1 MDENETIE
9 APVGGGLA
17 QVAPQAIPAPAPAPA
32 PATPQPSEYQKAIA
46 ELQRQRQEVI
56 AQGKRLADS
65 LEARIAGP
73 QQMMF
78 ALAAGFGKPTRTGSF
93 GESLGYATEALGQH
107 YNQQRQQMSDIAK
120 MRLELQMQE
129 LGMREKDV
137 ELARNQDLQKALDQV
152 INRGQQ
158 PGIAGA
164 PAGAPAGGMTIP
176 PSVAPILNVMK
187 VMNPEAAIKYIADL
201 AKDDAKRPDAIK
213 AMETYLS
220 MLPPEMLDQAR
231 AYVARTNIFGK
242 PEDKV
247 AAEKAFREMGAE
259 QQISPAEVEAR
270 INQLYGRT
278 PSAAPAPQIA
288 PTRIEPVAPVG
299 SALPVAQAPARP
311 ATGQQQFVPKT
322 KSQIR
327 IEEEAALAPVKAA
340 GAALT
345 QEAQEEAK
353 RVSAAANSA
362 NTAFSNINS
371 MGKIL
376 NLSPNAPQGALQPLI
391 TNVQNLFSSFGFKI
405 DDLNNA
411 QVVDATINKILK
423 DVMGELG
430 ARGLTNTDM
439 ETIRAS
445 LPRLNTSKEARDAV
459 ANILIKSYNKD
470 IENFRIARV
479 NQARVSPEIASRKET
494 PLFYIQWLESAGLTA
509 ELKNRYKNA
518 DQFGKDNLIQSF
530 NRKFGLGT
538 AEDILGIQR

>member
-1 MDENETIE
+1 MDEFETVE
-9 APVGGGLA
+9 APVGGGLS
-17 QVAPQAIPAPAPAPA
+17 QANRPAPASATAAAP
-32 PATPQPSEYQKAIA
+32 TIPQPSEYEKAMAAYQKQKQ
-46 ELQRQRQEVI
+46 ELLATQQRLVE
-56 AQGKRLADS
+56 S
-65 LEARIAGP
+65 LEARVAGP
-73 QQMMF
+73 SEMMF

-120 MRLELQMQE
+120 MRAEMAAQQ
-129 LGMREKDV
+129 LGLAKEDV
-137 ELARNQDLQKALDQV
+137 ELARSQDLRKALGQI

-158 PGIAGA
+158 PGVAGA
-164 PAGAPAGGMTIP
+164 PAGAPAGGMAIP
-176 PSVAPILNVMK
+176 PSVAPILSVMAQ
-187 VMNPEAAIKYIADL
+187 MNPEAAIKYIADL

-220 MLPPEMLDQAR
+220 MLPPEMQDQAR
-231 AYVARTNIFGK
+231 AYFATTNIFGK

-247 AAEKAFREMGAE
+247 AAEKAFREMGAK
-259 QQISPAEVEAR
+259 QQMSPAEVVAR
-270 INQLYGRT
+270 INQLYGGT
-278 PSAAPAPQIA
+278 PSAAPSPQIA
-288 PTRIEPVAPVG
+288 PARIDPVAPVG

-322 KSQIR
+322 ESQIR
-327 IEEEAALAPVKAA
+327 LEEEAALAPVKAA